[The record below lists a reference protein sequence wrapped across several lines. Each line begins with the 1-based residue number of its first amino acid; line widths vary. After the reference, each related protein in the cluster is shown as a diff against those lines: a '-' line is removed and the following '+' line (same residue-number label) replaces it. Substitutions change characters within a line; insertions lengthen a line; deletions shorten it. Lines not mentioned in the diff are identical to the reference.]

1 MTVTQGSAACAGR
14 NNGLIAEKVEITC
27 HENDAMNVKR
37 RKFKS
42 DFLNFLP

>member
-37 RKFKS
+37 RKCKG